1 MINKKILITLIVFA
15 LSCSILVDPNVPDCI
30 YENTLDGTI
39 ELPPSAMCRIEGVYS
54 VTQGFEIFGEKVVIK
69 ACQGYMSVFAKKNA
83 AYIILESGSIGND
96 LLFNG
101 YWRYAKDVKS
111 GMINLT
117 IAADQGGA
125 QLLTDTSAV
134 TSIAFNGIYGN
145 NCEDP
150 GRAISFRFER
160 QFSDSVRNGEF
171 YIVAHRAGGRTADYL
186 PASENTIEMI
196 GMSESLG
203 ANAIEIDVKLSK
215 DHIPF
220 LYHDKTINS
229 RLVRK
234 STIWGNIEDFTLPQ
248 LKTHIT
254 LIKGEKIP
262 TLEEALEYVL
272 WNTKIKLVWLDMKSE
287 KNDMQE
293 VFIIQKNFN
302 DRAELHGRDLK
313 ILIGIP
319 NKDKMNH
326 YLATNNWQDAPSLCE
341 LDVGD
346 VRRTES
352 EIWGPRWTL
361 GLQNSLVDQM
371 HAESVKVI
379 VWTLD
384 ESQFIQQYMSEGS
397 FDGMVTNYS
406 SLVAYYYYV
415 QP

>member
-1 MINKKILITLIVFA
+1 MRKQIKLFLFIVFA
-15 LSCSILVDPNVPDCI
+15 ISCSVLVDPKVPDCI
-30 YENTLDGTI
+30 YENTLGGTI
-39 ELPPSAMCRIEGVYS
+39 ELPQATRCRIEGVYN
-54 VTQGFEIFGEKVVIK
+54 VAQGNDIFGDRVVIK

-83 AYIILESGSIGND
+83 AYIVLESGSSGND

-111 GMINLT
+111 GMINLA
-117 IAADQGGA
+117 IAADQGGI
-125 QLLTDTSAV
+125 QLLTDTSTV
-134 TSIAFNGIYGN
+134 STITFNGIYGN

-150 GRAISFRFER
+150 GRAITLSFER
-160 QFSDSVRNGEF
+160 QFSDTVRNGEF

-186 PASENTIEMI
+186 PASENTIDMI

-215 DHIPF
+215 DRIPF

-234 STIWGNIEDFTLPQ
+234 STIWGNIEDFTWAQ

-262 TLEEALEYVL
+262 TLQQALDHVL

-287 KNDMQE
+287 KNDMAE
-293 VFIIQKNFN
+293 VFIIQKNIH
-302 DRAELHGRDLK
+302 DRAVLHGRDLQ
-313 ILIGIP
+313 IFIGLP
-319 NKDKMNH
+319 TEEKMNH
-326 YLATNNWQDAPSLCE
+326 YLATNNWQDAASLCE
-341 LDVGD
+341 LGVED

-352 EIWGPRWTL
+352 EIWAPRWTL
-361 GLQNSLVDQM
+361 GLQTGKVEQM
-371 HAESVKVI
+371 HIEVRKVF

-384 ESQFIQQYMSEGS
+384 ESQFIEQYMIEGN

-406 SLVAYYYYV
+406 PLVAYYYYV
-415 QP
+415 Q